1 MKGVW
6 LLPRA
11 FVWGAGGGGSGG
23 KCGWRTPPTLTPG
36 AARLGAAPQWA
47 WHWGATIGE
56 GHGAWQR
63 EGRAAH
69 APPTHTRFATMEPQ
83 ARAAPTDRRLGS
95 GGVGLAKGWTR
106 GVRPKKEMV
115 HTKRDSHD

>member
-1 MKGVW
+1 MEDATH
-6 LLPRA
+6 PH
-11 FVWGAGGGGSGG
+11 AGRGPPGSGPAVG
-23 KCGWRTPPTLTPG
+23 V
-36 AARLGAAPQWA
+36 ALGS
-47 WHWGATIGE
+47 HDRG

-106 GVRPKKEMV
+106 GVRPKKKMV